1 MTEPSPRKRR
11 KKPYK
16 KDRPRPLEPV
26 KPLTDEKKDGDGFFA
41 TRLGL
46 DALDYTIPKHANTL
60 AYALGGTAFIAFL
73 LLIAS
78 GALMTQLYNP
88 AVDTAHESIRYIGE
102 KATLGWFVR
111 GIHHWA
117 AFVMFALVLVHLVRI
132 IITGSYKKPREI
144 TYYIGLLLLLLTFT
158 MVATGT
164 IVKWDQEGFEA
175 LIHLV
180 AISGML
186 GFFGQ
191 VFDAALT
198 PSTHILSRIYALHIS
213 IIPLA
218 IVVLLVV
225 HFYLIKVLKI
235 SPIPWKSTSEQNE
248 TSSYKQHIRLLL
260 KTGLAV
266 TAFIMI
272 LALLFRPPIA
282 AAPVNMETGIK
293 PPWLF
298 LWIYALENQ
307 IGLVGVLY
315 GVIAVFGVL
324 ASLPLIDRSPES
336 HPGKRRAVMIIFGVL
351 VAALIGLSILGYISP
366 PVVHSEM

>member
-11 KKPYK
+11 KSPRKGAK
-16 KDRPRPLEPV
+16 PRPLVPV
-26 KPLTDEKKDGDGFFA
+26 KPPTDEKENRAGYFA

-46 DALDYTIPKHANTL
+46 SALDYKIPKHANTL
-60 AYALGGTAFIAFL
+60 SYALGGTAFVAFL

-88 AVDTAHESIRYIGE
+88 AVNTAHESIRYITDT
-102 KATLGWFVR
+102 ATLGWFVR

-117 AFVMFALVLVHLVRI
+117 AFVMFALVLLHLGRI

-144 TYYIGLLLLLLTFT
+144 TYYVGLLLLLFTFT

-180 AISGML
+180 AISDMMGFL
-186 GFFGQ
+186 GRA
-191 VFDAALT
+191 FDATLT

-218 IVVLLVV
+218 IVVLLVL

-235 SPIPWKSTSEQNE
+235 SPIPWRSTSEQNE
-248 TSSYKQHIRLLL
+248 TSNYKQHIRLLL
-260 KTGLAV
+260 KTGLAATV
-266 TAFIMI
+266 LIMI

-282 AAPVNMETGIK
+282 APPVNMETGIK
-293 PPWLF
+293 PPWMF

-307 IGLVGVLY
+307 IGLAGVLY

-324 ASLPLIDRSPES
+324 ASLPLIDRSPEG
-336 HPGKRRAVMIIFGVL
+336 HPYKRRAVMIIFAVL
-351 VAALIGLSILGYISP
+351 IAALIGLSILGYISP
-366 PVVHSEM
+366 PVVHSDM